1 MNAAPC
7 SWWQV
12 TNLIELPR
20 SASITSMFSSPGMP
34 KMYSTPSFSRHLTR
48 SSAALCVLAA
58 DLGAAAVLSVTAIS
72 AGAGMAILRG
82 SVEISL
88 RRPRAGSSGTPL
100 ARGHA
105 KLDALEGL
113 PVGKLAAEELPR
125 ARREEIAKCIALGA
139 RAEPAQP
146 VDEPREAVLGH
157 LRHEGIEI
165 RPHECE
171 RRRAALVVAKREIEE
186 VVGVRA
192 VEDLPPPPAQET
204 RGGPPPVPP
213 QTGKHTPATPAP
225 TGIRIPSFLLK
236 KKKK

>member
-1 MNAAPC
+1 MNGAPC
-7 SWWQV
+7 SWWQG

-20 SASITSMFSSPGMP
+20 SASITSIFSSPGMP

-88 RRPRAGSSGTPL
+88 IRPRAGSSGTPL

-157 LRHEGIEI
+157 LRHEGMEI

-171 RRRAALVVAKREIEE
+171 RLRRALALTNPDTHA
-186 VVGVRA
+186 A
-192 VEDLPPPPAQET
+192 LHAHSHSSL
-204 RGGPPPVPP
+204 
-213 QTGKHTPATPAP
+213 HTP
-225 TGIRIPSFLLK
+225 
-236 KKKK
+236 